1 MRKVPILYIVIPC
14 YNEEEVL
21 PITAPLFLEKIHQLV
36 NEGKILDESRILFV
50 NDGSKDGT
58 WELIK
63 KLSKEEYHSLL
74 SSHRG
79 GYYRRLLCDNC
90 R

>member
-63 KLSKEEYHSLL
+63 KLSKGL
-74 SSHRG
+74 HRAEIVDTKM
-79 GYYRRLLCDNC
+79 LFWLD
-90 R
+90 

>member
-63 KLSKEEYHSLL
+63 KLSKNIIIKGL
-74 SSHRG
+74 HRAEIVDTKM
-79 GYYRRLLCDNC
+79 LFWLD
-90 R
+90 